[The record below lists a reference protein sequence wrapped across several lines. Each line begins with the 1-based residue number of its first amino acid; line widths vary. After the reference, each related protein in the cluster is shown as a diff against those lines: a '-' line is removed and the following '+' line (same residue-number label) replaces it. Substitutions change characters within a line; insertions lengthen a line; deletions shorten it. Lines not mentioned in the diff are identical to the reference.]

1 MTSPSISRRKSSDY
15 LQSMRLWSNFFAISG
30 AEIAAME
37 RQASIAGKNV
47 LELGCGNGRLCYQ
60 LAPLAKR
67 VTGVDPDGR
76 LVQFAADYAARN
88 TISNLTFLEM
98 GAEQLAFDD
107 DCFDVVIMPWMFH
120 LVKERDQALAEV
132 KRVLK
137 ADGHLFIFGLY
148 GDCDYDRIARR
159 FVPSR
164 ERDLDAAEIYEA
176 PLERVFEQYLKE
188 EIPYEESDY
197 SFIFPDCA
205 VTAEAFTFAFSNW
218 YETELNEKDRARLR
232 HVIQHFRKGNNIQLR
247 TRGALYS
254 AVNNKSAGS

>member
-1 MTSPSISRRKSSDY
+1 MTQVSKISRRKSSDY
-15 LQSMRLWSNFFAISG
+15 LQSMRLWSNFFAVSG
-30 AEIAAME
+30 AEIAAIGK
-37 RQASIAGKNV
+37 QTNLAGKNI

-88 TISNLTFLEM
+88 SIDNLTFIEM
-98 GAEQLAFDD
+98 GAETLAFDD
-107 DCFDVVIMPWMFH
+107 QCFDLVIMPWMFH
-120 LVKERDQALAEV
+120 LVKDREAALKEV

-137 ADGHLFIFGLY
+137 PNGHLFIFGLY

-159 FVPSR
+159 FVPAR
-164 ERDLDAAEIYEA
+164 ERELDAAEMYER
-176 PLERVFEQYLKE
+176 PLERSCVKYQKD
-188 EIPYEESDY
+188 EIPYQETEY
-197 SFIFPDCA
+197 SFVFPDCG

-218 YETELNEKDRARLR
+218 YETELNEKDKARLR
-232 HVIQHFRKGNNIQLR
+232 HVIQHYRKGNHIQLR

-254 AVNNKSAGS
+254 TQNYTN